1 MAAFAPPSGG
11 LAQFLGGPAAATA
24 AKTCSR
30 RPGTTRR
37 SEWVSPTGG
46 PGRGA
51 ISLGGCQ
58 QWLPLRWVGSAGAP
72 PSMAADPPGSS
83 SRSSNE
89 GGGGGDGDDGGGSSS
104 SGGSSSLPV
113 MYDAWFAPK
122 GTPPVEGGELAT
134 RARRAIIRALDAGV
148 TRMEVCFPCVPNVE
162 ELAYGTALNQAFGF
176 QVADTLGM
184 RDDGRSYRLVKT
196 YLQSFANVYWV
207 CALAPALLRQGGSD
221 GSVGGGGGGDEGG
234 GTVHALT
241 TDSVVK
247 ERAAAA
253 AAAASVRI
261 SSLRSRASLAVGPA
275 DAVVVVDPRA
285 TDTWRTA
292 AAVVPPGDKTPL
304 VALNA
309 SFTETYGLGG
319 PLPDVFEPVFY
330 LKRVSKGWILREY
343 PGPWEVWLET
353 PPTADLPSGSVELL
367 SATAAKPRLGDVSK
381 ALRGVSLNRFGIFN
395 DRWAKG
401 FGGRL

>member
-11 LAQFLGGPAAATA
+11 LVSLLGGPAGAAAPT
-24 AKTCSR
+24 SR
-30 RPGTTRR
+30 RPGSTRR
-37 SEWVSPTGG
+37 LTRVSPAGCV
-46 PGRGA
+46 GRGA
-51 ISLGGCQ
+51 VALGGFRQ
-58 QWLPLRWVGSAGAP
+58 RLRLWQVGPAGAP
-72 PSMAADPPGSS
+72 PSMATETLGSS
-83 SRSSNE
+83 N
-89 GGGGGDGDDGGGSSS
+89 GDDGDDGGGGQD
-104 SGGSSSLPV
+104 SGGGNSLPA
-113 MYDAWFAPK
+113 MYEAWFAPS
-122 GTPPVEGGELAT
+122 GTALVEGGELAA
-134 RARRAIIRALDAGV
+134 RARRAITRALDAGV
-148 TRMEVCFPCVPNVE
+148 TRLEVCFPCVPNVE
-162 ELAYGTALNQAFGF
+162 ELAYGTALNQAFGY

-207 CALAPALLRQGGSD
+207 CALAPALLRKGGDGGGLGDGGGS
-221 GSVGGGGGGDEGG
+221 GGI
-234 GTVHALT
+234 VHALT
-241 TDSVVK
+241 TDSVGK
-247 ERAAAA
+247 DRAAAA
-253 AAAASVRI
+253 AAAAGVRV
-261 SSLRSRASLAVGPA
+261 SSLRARASLAVGPA

-292 AAVVPPGDKTPL
+292 AAVVPPGDATPL

-319 PLPDVFEPVFY
+319 PLPEVFEPAFY

-353 PPTADLPSGSVELL
+353 PPTAASPSGGVEML

-395 DRWAKG
+395 DRWAPG

>member
-1 MAAFAPPSGG
+1 MVAFARPPGG
-11 LAQFLGGPAAATA
+11 LAPFLGAPATA
-24 AKTCSR
+24 TAGTTTSR
-30 RPGTTRR
+30 RPGTLRR
-37 SEWVSPTGG
+37 LARVLPAGG
-46 PGRGA
+46 LCRGA
-51 ISLGGCQ
+51 ISLGGCR
-58 QWLPLRWVGSAGAP
+58 QWLPLPCVGSVGAP
-72 PSMAADPPGSS
+72 LFMATDPLGSS
-83 SRSSNE
+83 SSSSNDDDD
-89 GGGGGDGDDGGGSSS
+89 GGGGGDGDDGSGKGS
-104 SGGSSSLPV
+104 SGGASSLPV
-113 MYDAWFAPK
+113 MYDAWFAPT
-122 GTPPVEGGELAT
+122 GTPPVEGGELAA
-134 RARRAIIRALDAGV
+134 RARRAISRALDAGV
-148 TRMEVCFPCVPNVE
+148 TRLEVCFPCVPNVE
-162 ELAYGTALNQAFGF
+162 EIAYGTALNQAFGF

-184 RDDGRSYRLVKT
+184 RDDGRSYRLIKT

-207 CALAPALLRQGGSD
+207 CALAPALLRQGGSG
-221 GSVGGGGGGDEGG
+221 GSGGGGGG

-241 TDSVVK
+241 TDSVAK

-253 AAAASVRI
+253 AAAASVRV
-261 SSLRSRASLAVGPA
+261 SSLRARASLAVGPA

-292 AAVVPPGDKTPL
+292 AAMVPPGDNTPL

-319 PLPDVFEPVFY
+319 PLPEVFEPVFY

-353 PPTADLPSGSVELL
+353 PPTATSPSGSVEML